1 MEEGGLTDR
10 RDIVE
15 VINTGLIN
23 QTEYMV
29 TSTDSEIS
37 SPTTKHSPLCSE
49 VLEFAF
55 TLIEE
60 STSHRPVEES

>member
-37 SPTTKHSPLCSE
+37 SPTTKHSPLCLE

-55 TLIEE
+55 TPIDE
-60 STSHRPVEES
+60 STSHRAVEES

>member
-23 QTEYMV
+23 QIEYMV

-37 SPTTKHSPLCSE
+37 SPTTTGICVYTNRREHKS
-49 VLEFAF
+49 
-55 TLIEE
+55 
-60 STSHRPVEES
+60 